1 MIVEEK
7 GQLYYFYINFNIIL
21 SMKST
26 VLAGRTRLGGDQVVK
41 LHQLYKMLKMRV
53 HTLYV
58 ATLLLY
64 TWRCCN

>member
-1 MIVEEK
+1 
-7 GQLYYFYINFNIIL
+7 
-21 SMKST
+21 MKST

-41 LHQLYKMLKMRV
+41 LHKLYKMLKMRV

-64 TWRCCN
+64 TR